1 MGISEHMTSVQSFY
15 ITSAQ
20 ENFKSARAALLMIT
34 FDLFLYMV
42 NFSYIYISLVTRSF
56 TWLVH
61 DEWGWY
67 ADRCDG
73 GQGNGKQPN
82 EKTIE
87 SKLQFSLI
95 HIFSKKWVSKTF
107 LHVFQYQITVCY
119 SFYAHSL
126 SITVHGDSVFVNLFD
141 DNTFLC
147 FIKCFSFLIGMSE
160 NVDVY
165 LFH

>member
-61 DEWGWY
+61 DE
-67 ADRCDG
+67 
-73 GQGNGKQPN
+73 
-82 EKTIE
+82 
-87 SKLQFSLI
+87 
-95 HIFSKKWVSKTF
+95 
-107 LHVFQYQITVCY
+107 
-119 SFYAHSL
+119 
-126 SITVHGDSVFVNLFD
+126 
-141 DNTFLC
+141 
-147 FIKCFSFLIGMSE
+147 
-160 NVDVY
+160 
-165 LFH
+165 